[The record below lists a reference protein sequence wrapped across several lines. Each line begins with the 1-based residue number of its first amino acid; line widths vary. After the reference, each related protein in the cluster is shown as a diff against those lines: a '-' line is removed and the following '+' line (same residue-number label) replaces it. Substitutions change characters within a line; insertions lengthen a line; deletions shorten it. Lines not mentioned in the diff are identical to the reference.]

1 MHDSQAKFQQLLR
14 ELFQFD
20 SADLDFGIYRIMN
33 HKRDVIERFIT
44 VELPQEIA
52 AALDQGAL
60 AEQTQLQQE
69 LAETMRQI
77 RETLGDAALDADGRL
92 ATAYHAIPLGKK
104 YLELQ
109 AKAASARSHDAQE
122 AAVYNHLYTFFS
134 RYYQEGDFISKRRY
148 SKHARYAIPY
158 NGEEVMLYWANHD
171 QYYVKSGEY
180 FPDYSYRAPN
190 GVTVHFKLQAADVEQ
205 NNVKGDKRF
214 FLPQPAASAWD
225 AAAGVLVIP
234 CVYRPLTPA
243 EVTRYGK
250 NNPQEAIIA
259 QTVAAMPAQVSHD
272 ARALAALTATR
283 RTDAKGNPITYLEHH
298 LRQYTRRN
306 TSDFFIHKDLAGFL
320 GRELDFYLKHEV
332 LNLEELERA
341 GEALAPGWFALLR
354 LIKRV
359 GARIIAFLA
368 QIEEFQKRL
377 WEKRKFVTA
386 SFYCVRVGVIAED
399 FYAEIAANDAQ
410 WQTWQR
416 LVALADPGTPAQ
428 RTRLLQSHP
437 SLMLDTRHFAPD
449 FVDRLLATFADL
461 DGWTDG
467 LLVHSEKW
475 QALNLLGE
483 RYREQVKC
491 VYIDPPYNTGQSEI
505 IYKNYYKH
513 SSWLSLIGSR
523 LIIGRMLLSSD
534 GMQCT
539 TIDDTEFH
547 RLREI
552 IAQVFGEENIS
563 GVVVIKNNPSGRSTV
578 KGFSIAHEYAV
589 FSSGSAD
596 VTLGMIPRTK
606 QQLSQ
611 YPEED
616 ELGRFQWRSFLR
628 AGGANDFRVARPR
641 LHYPLIVAGDKIRL
655 PKMEWSEQIRRWTVV
670 ETPRNDEEILW
681 PVVNGTE
688 YTWRLGTESLVERL
702 IDLRARRMRD
712 GRIALEVKFRLDEAG
727 VLSKTVWDEKEMNA
741 TAYGTTFLRHIMG
754 ESQAFSFPK
763 SVYAVEKSIRVC
775 STSASCLILDYF
787 AGSGTT
793 GHAVIN
799 LNREDGGRRRFI
811 LVEMGAYFDTV
822 LLPRLLKV
830 AYTPAW
836 KEGKPQR
843 PATAEEVA
851 RGPRLIKVLRLESY
865 EDALNNIEFAAAA
878 QPALHFDDYL
888 LQYML
893 AWETRDSATLL
904 NVTQLDRPFAYTLR
918 LHRDGATREQP
929 VDLPETFAYLLGL
942 TVHTRK
948 SYADGGRRY
957 LVHRGVLRNG
967 RRVAVLWRDVAGW
980 SEADYLRERD
990 FVAAQQLAA
999 GVDELFV
1006 NGDSLIPGAQALEGV
1021 FKARMFAPVEV

>member
-467 LLVHSEKW
+467 LLVHSENW

-483 RYREQVKC
+483 RYR
-491 VYIDPPYNTGQSEI
+491 
-505 IYKNYYKH
+505 
-513 SSWLSLIGSR
+513 
-523 LIIGRMLLSSD
+523 
-534 GMQCT
+534 
-539 TIDDTEFH
+539 
-547 RLREI
+547 
-552 IAQVFGEENIS
+552 
-563 GVVVIKNNPSGRSTV
+563 
-578 KGFSIAHEYAV
+578 
-589 FSSGSAD
+589 
-596 VTLGMIPRTK
+596 
-606 QQLSQ
+606 
-611 YPEED
+611 
-616 ELGRFQWRSFLR
+616 
-628 AGGANDFRVARPR
+628 
-641 LHYPLIVAGDKIRL
+641 
-655 PKMEWSEQIRRWTVV
+655 
-670 ETPRNDEEILW
+670 
-681 PVVNGTE
+681 
-688 YTWRLGTESLVERL
+688 
-702 IDLRARRMRD
+702 
-712 GRIALEVKFRLDEAG
+712 
-727 VLSKTVWDEKEMNA
+727 
-741 TAYGTTFLRHIMG
+741 
-754 ESQAFSFPK
+754 
-763 SVYAVEKSIRVC
+763 
-775 STSASCLILDYF
+775 
-787 AGSGTT
+787 
-793 GHAVIN
+793 
-799 LNREDGGRRRFI
+799 
-811 LVEMGAYFDTV
+811 
-822 LLPRLLKV
+822 
-830 AYTPAW
+830 
-836 KEGKPQR
+836 
-843 PATAEEVA
+843 
-851 RGPRLIKVLRLESY
+851 
-865 EDALNNIEFAAAA
+865 
-878 QPALHFDDYL
+878 
-888 LQYML
+888 
-893 AWETRDSATLL
+893 
-904 NVTQLDRPFAYTLR
+904 
-918 LHRDGATREQP
+918 
-929 VDLPETFAYLLGL
+929 
-942 TVHTRK
+942 
-948 SYADGGRRY
+948 
-957 LVHRGVLRNG
+957 
-967 RRVAVLWRDVAGW
+967 
-980 SEADYLRERD
+980 
-990 FVAAQQLAA
+990 
-999 GVDELFV
+999 
-1006 NGDSLIPGAQALEGV
+1006 
-1021 FKARMFAPVEV
+1021 